1 MLVWMKDVRTVCMQ
15 WDLYIRWLFIYTHKQ
30 THRILHCETC
40 KLLISI
46 SISIVENNY
55 FCFHESKCSET
66 RVEGRPCITRAYYR
80 RYTYIIFWIRWEGR
94 MCVWLRS
101 YAVTFIRKCIRFKKH
116 HLISW
121 ERPQRHQCHS
131 ERNREINGG
140 ANERKWKRKQ
150 KVKRDCTM
158 KIIRDNYRIIPCNV
172 DVKQI
177 DKIHQRNSR
186 ARQRAL
192 RYLCVCVFQKGGKRF
207 SF

>member
-1 MLVWMKDVRTVCMQ
+1 MKDVRTVCMQ

-46 SISIVENNY
+46 SISIFENKY
-55 FCFHESKCSET
+55 FRFHESKCSET
-66 RVEGRPCITRAYYR
+66 RVEGRPCITRVD
-80 RYTYIIFWIRWEGR
+80 TLTLFFQFVGKEECV
-94 MCVWLRS
+94 CVWLRR
-101 YAVTFIRKCIRFKKH
+101 YTVTFTRKCIRFKKH

-131 ERNREINGG
+131 ERNRETNGG

-158 KIIRDNYRIIPCNV
+158 KIITDNYRIIPCNV